1 MLIVNDKISIDEIKR
16 IAQETFGTVVKAVVD
31 VEKCIMAI
39 GSELHSDEEAELIS
53 TGSKQEN
60 LWGINIYPDAEDEDF
75 IEFDSLINLRP
86 SHGNRTRGVDNPELR
101 KRIIEIV
108 NSLITR

>member
-1 MLIVNDKISIDEIKR
+1 MLIVKEKIDIGEIKR

-39 GSELHSDEEAELIS
+39 GSELHADEEAELLAM
-53 TGSKQEN
+53 GSKQEN

-86 SHGNRTRGVDNPELR
+86 SQGNRSRGVDDPALR
-101 KRIIEIV
+101 KRIVDIV
-108 NSLITR
+108 YNLIAR